1 MSLREPV
8 NVNLKT
14 WSAST
19 QSTWD
24 PSGSALCPP
33 LPLNKSMSTPF
44 CALYLKTLQ
53 RVQRFSRNDVRVI
66 FEFDLT
72 TFLLRFKR
80 GEYRETHNRLVCW
93 SGWTNCWK
101 SENSQQIFLADNF
114 SGAEWVSRSSYQVF
128 VHDIHLN
135 ICLLVGLLVGLKGCA
150 ELVGHRAVNKFAK
163 SSTFVRCVCSL
174 KSLLIVSHLF
184 LSSKLCSAR
193 WE

>member
-1 MSLREPV
+1 MPLREPV

-53 RVQRFSRNDVRVI
+53 RVQRFSRKDVRVI

-72 TFLLRFKR
+72 TFLIRFNR
-80 GEYRETHNRLVCW
+80 GDYRETHGRLVCW

-128 VHDIHLN
+128 VHDITLHLN
-135 ICLLVGLLVGLKGCA
+135 ICLLVGLHVGLKGCA
-150 ELVGHRAVNKFAK
+150 ELVGHRAVNSLRNRALLCAVCAAWK
-163 SSTFVRCVCSL
+163 SFDSKSTFFF
-174 KSLLIVSHLF
+174 HLM
-184 LSSKLCSAR
+184 
-193 WE
+193 